1 MASENRGE
9 KSQKLVSLSRRLR
22 LYEPP
27 PHLNNPARRQHG
39 IPKSANPK
47 RAAVLICIFE
57 GNGGELRV
65 ILTQRSSQLS
75 SHSGEVALPGGKR
88 EEGDADD
95 IATALREAKEEIGL
109 DPSLVDV
116 VTVIEPYMTRFNV
129 TVIPVIGILFDKKA
143 FNPTP
148 DAGEVESV
156 FDVPLEM
163 FLKNENR
170 RDVEDEW
177 MGDKFLCHFFDYQ
190 SGEKGFMIW
199 AITAAI
205 LIRVAT
211 IVYQTP
217 PAFLERRPTFWNGI
231 PDKDLAKL

>member
-9 KSQKLVSLSRRLR
+9 KSRKLISLSRRLS

-57 GNGGELRV
+57 GNDGELRV

-95 IATALREAKEEIGL
+95 IATALREAEEEIGL

-116 VTVIEPYMTRFNV
+116 VTVIEPYMTR
-129 TVIPVIGILFDKKA
+129 
-143 FNPTP
+143 
-148 DAGEVESV
+148 
-156 FDVPLEM
+156 
-163 FLKNENR
+163 NENR
-170 RDVEDEW
+170 REVENEW

-190 SGEKGFMIW
+190 SGEKGFIIW
-199 AITAAI
+199 AFTAAI

-211 IVYQTP
+211 IVYQRP
-217 PAFLERRPTFWNGI
+217 PAFLERRPTLWNGI

>member
-116 VTVIEPYMTRFNV
+116 VTVIEPYMTR
-129 TVIPVIGILFDKKA
+129 
-143 FNPTP
+143 
-148 DAGEVESV
+148 
-156 FDVPLEM
+156 
-163 FLKNENR
+163 NENR

>member
-9 KSQKLVSLSRRLR
+9 RSQKLISLSRRLS

-57 GNGGELRV
+57 GNDGELRV

-116 VTVIEPYMTRFNV
+116 VTVIEPYMTR
-129 TVIPVIGILFDKKA
+129 
-143 FNPTP
+143 
-148 DAGEVESV
+148 
-156 FDVPLEM
+156 
-163 FLKNENR
+163 NENR
-170 RDVEDEW
+170 REVEDEW
-177 MGDKFLCHFFDYQ
+177 MGDKFLSHFFDYQ
-190 SGEKGFMIW
+190 SGEKGFTIW
-199 AITAAI
+199 AFTAAI
-205 LIRVAT
+205 LIRVAA
-211 IVYQTP
+211 IVYQRP
-217 PAFLERRPTFWNGI
+217 PAFLERRPTLWNGI

>member
-9 KSQKLVSLSRRLR
+9 KSQKLISLSRRLS

-57 GNGGELRV
+57 GNDGELRV

-116 VTVIEPYMTRFNV
+116 VTVIEPYMTR
-129 TVIPVIGILFDKKA
+129 
-143 FNPTP
+143 
-148 DAGEVESV
+148 
-156 FDVPLEM
+156 
-163 FLKNENR
+163 NENR
-170 RDVEDEW
+170 REVEDEW
-177 MGDKFLCHFFDYQ
+177 MGDKFLRHFFDYQ
-190 SGEKGFMIW
+190 SGEKGFIIW
-199 AITAAI
+199 ALTAAI

-211 IVYQTP
+211 LVYQRP
-217 PAFLERRPTFWNGI
+217 PAFLERRPTLWNGI

>member
-1 MASENRGE
+1 MASKNRGE
-9 KSQKLVSLSRRLR
+9 KSQKLVSLSRRLS
-22 LYEPP
+22 LYKPP
-27 PHLNNPARRQHG
+27 PHLNNSARRQHG

-57 GNGGELRV
+57 GNDGELRV
-65 ILTQRSSQLS
+65 ILTKRSSQLS
-75 SHSGEVALPGGKR
+75 SHSVALPGGKR
-88 EEGDADD
+88 EEGDVDD
-95 IATALREAKEEIGL
+95 VETALREAKEEIGL

-116 VTVIEPYMTRFNV
+116 VTVIEPYMTRFHV
-129 TVIPVIGILFDKKA
+129 TVVPVIGILFDKKA

-148 DAGEVESV
+148 DASEVESV
-156 FDVPLEM
+156 FDVPPEM

-170 RDVEDEW
+170 REVEDEW

-190 SGEKGFMIW
+190 SGEKSYMIW
-199 AITAAI
+199 AFTAAI

-211 IVYQTP
+211 IFYQRP

-231 PDKDLAKL
+231 PDKDLGKL

>member
-9 KSQKLVSLSRRLR
+9 KSRKLISLSRRLS

-57 GNGGELRV
+57 GNDGELRV

-109 DPSLVDV
+109 EPSLVDV
-116 VTVIEPYMTRFNV
+116 VTVIEPYMTRFHV

-148 DAGEVESV
+148 DASEVESV

-170 RDVEDEW
+170 REVENEW

-190 SGEKGFMIW
+190 SGEKGFIIW
-199 AITAAI
+199 AFTAAI

-211 IVYQTP
+211 IVYQRP
-217 PAFLERRPTFWNGI
+217 PAFLERRPTLWNGI

>member
-9 KSQKLVSLSRRLR
+9 KSQKLISLSRRLS

-57 GNGGELRV
+57 GNDGELRA

-116 VTVIEPYMTRFNV
+116 VTVIEPYMTRFHV

-148 DAGEVESV
+148 DASEVESV

-163 FLKNENR
+163 FLK
-170 RDVEDEW
+170 V
-177 MGDKFLCHFFDYQ
+177 L
-190 SGEKGFMIW
+190 
-199 AITAAI
+199 
-205 LIRVAT
+205 L
-211 IVYQTP
+211 
-217 PAFLERRPTFWNGI
+217 
-231 PDKDLAKL
+231 

>member
-9 KSQKLVSLSRRLR
+9 KSQKLISLSRRLS

-57 GNGGELRV
+57 GNDGELRV

-116 VTVIEPYMTRFNV
+116 VTVIEPYMTR
-129 TVIPVIGILFDKKA
+129 
-143 FNPTP
+143 
-148 DAGEVESV
+148 
-156 FDVPLEM
+156 
-163 FLKNENR
+163 NENR
-170 RDVEDEW
+170 REVEDEW

-190 SGEKGFMIW
+190 SGEKGFIIW
-199 AITAAI
+199 AFTAAI

-211 IVYQTP
+211 IVYQRP
-217 PAFLERRPTFWNGI
+217 PAFLERRPTLWNGI